1 MKLKDEVMETN
12 KKNCSFNDAR
22 QLDLVNYLSSL
33 GYQPAKIRA
42 NDYWYL
48 SPFRDEKLPSFKV
61 NRKLNCWYDHG
72 IGKGGNLVDFGM
84 LHFHCTAMEFLKSL
98 QENFSLHQPVLI
110 TSAQNKTDGQIK
122 VLGNFIIS
130 SPHLISYL
138 EKRKIPLAIADKY
151 CREVRYKLNG
161 KTFYGI
167 GFKTD
172 SGSYEIRNP
181 FLKLASSPK
190 RSTTICNGTKIL
202 TVLEGF
208 FDFLSYQVM
217 AQKNVLSS
225 SDFIVLNSLSF
236 FEKSRPVMEKY
247 EQVHLYLDNDK
258 AGQNC
263 SQLAISWGSKFNC
276 QSQLYKD
283 FKDLNEWLVAE
294 ENKVTKRIG
303 NPLR

>member
-1 MKLKDEVMETN
+1 MKCEIMEKN
-12 KKNCSFNDAR
+12 KINYSFSDAR

-42 NDYWYL
+42 NDYWFL
-48 SPFRDEKLPSFKV
+48 SPLRDEKLPSFKV

-72 IGKGGNLVDFGM
+72 MGKGGNLVDFGM
-84 LHFHCTAMEFLKSL
+84 LYFHCTAMEFLKSL
-98 QENFSLHQPVLI
+98 QGNFSLHQPALVNP
-110 TSAQNKTDGQIK
+110 TQNKTDGQIK
-122 VLGNFIIS
+122 VLEYYIIAS
-130 SPHLISYL
+130 IHLISYL

-151 CREVRYKLNG
+151 CREVRYELNG

-190 RSTTICNGTKIL
+190 SITTICNGSKIL

-247 EQVHLYLDNDK
+247 ERVHLYLDNDN

-263 SQLAISWGSKFNC
+263 SRLAISWGNKFVDESK
-276 QSQLYKD
+276 LYKG

-294 ENKVTKRIG
+294 ENKVSKRIG
-303 NPLR
+303 NRLR

>member
-1 MKLKDEVMETN
+1 MENN
-12 KKNCSFNDAR
+12 KKNYSFSDAR

-33 GYQPAKIRA
+33 GYQPVKIRA

-61 NRKLNCWYDHG
+61 NAKLNCWYDHG
-72 IGKGGNLVDFGM
+72 MGKGGNLVNFGM
-84 LHFHCTAMEFLKSL
+84 LNFHCTAMEFLKSL
-98 QENFSLHQPVLI
+98 QGHFSLHQPALVNP
-110 TSAQNKTDGQIK
+110 TQNKTDGQIK
-122 VLGNFIIS
+122 VMGDFIIS
-130 SPHLISYL
+130 SSHLIRYL

-151 CREVRYKLNG
+151 CREVRYELNG

-190 RSTTICNGTKIL
+190 SITTICNGSKIL

-236 FEKSRPVMEKY
+236 FEKSRALMEKY
-247 EQVHLYLDNDK
+247 ERVHLYLDNDK

-263 SQLAISWGSKFNC
+263 SRLAISWGNKFVDESK
-276 QSQLYKD
+276 LYTD

-294 ENKVTKRIG
+294 ENKLSKRIG
-303 NPLR
+303 NRLK